1 MAGRNLE
8 LRPREEDTRDKAKIP
23 VVRFPLDK
31 ITEHFQ
37 ENISAVRGQFE
48 VAEELV
54 QGGRTEEGENIWRS
68 QIVFLES
75 ALDFFMHELTKYG
88 LCEIHAGNW
97 NSTVKYENIM
107 VRMGVV
113 ETAMRDRDSDAW
125 FLDFIDDTYGT
136 VTMASWD
143 TVKDQISLLG
153 MDVMQIAKDAFWE
166 QGSSEKPR
174 DKMKRRLNSLFQRRN
189 MIAHQSDRRHADAQ
203 KEPISRETVEE
214 FIADVE
220 KIVAAVVKEAERKQ
234 EA

>member
-8 LRPREEDTRDKAKIP
+8 LRPREEGTRDKAKIP

-37 ENISAVRGQFE
+37 ENISAVRGQFA

-88 LCEIHAGNW
+88 LCEIHAGSW

-107 VRMGVV
+107 VHMGVV
-113 ETAMRDRDSDAW
+113 EAAMRDRDSDA
-125 FLDFIDDTYGT
+125 
-136 VTMASWD
+136 
-143 TVKDQISLLG
+143 
-153 MDVMQIAKDAFWE
+153 
-166 QGSSEKPR
+166 
-174 DKMKRRLNSLFQRRN
+174 
-189 MIAHQSDRRHADAQ
+189 
-203 KEPISRETVEE
+203 
-214 FIADVE
+214 
-220 KIVAAVVKEAERKQ
+220 
-234 EA
+234 

>member
-8 LRPREEDTRDKAKIP
+8 LRPREEGTRDKAKIP

-37 ENISAVRGQFE
+37 ENISAVRGQFA

-88 LCEIHAGNW
+88 LCEIHAGSW

-107 VRMGVV
+107 VHMGVV
-113 ETAMRDRDSDAW
+113 EAAMRDRDSDAW
-125 FLDFIDDTYGT
+125 FLDFINDTYGT

-174 DKMKRRLNSLFQRRN
+174 D
-189 MIAHQSDRRHADAQ
+189 
-203 KEPISRETVEE
+203 
-214 FIADVE
+214 
-220 KIVAAVVKEAERKQ
+220 
-234 EA
+234 

>member
-8 LRPREEDTRDKAKIP
+8 LRPREEGTRDKAKIP

-37 ENISAVRGQFE
+37 ENISAVPGAVCRG
-48 VAEELV
+48 
-54 QGGRTEEGENIWRS
+54 GGAGPGREDRRGRKYLA
-68 QIVFLES
+68 FPDRFPGKR
-75 ALDFFMHELTKYG
+75 LDFFMHELTKYG
-88 LCEIHAGNW
+88 LCEIHAGSW

-107 VRMGVV
+107 VHMGVV
-113 ETAMRDRDSDAW
+113 EAAMRDRDSDAW
-125 FLDFIDDTYGT
+125 FLDFINDTYGT

-174 DKMKRRLNSLFQRRN
+174 SKDEAPVNSLFQRRN
-189 MIAHQSDRRHADAQ
+189 MIAHQSDRLHADAQ
-203 KEPISRETVEE
+203 KEPISRETVRSLLQMWRR
-214 FIADVE
+214 
-220 KIVAAVVKEAERKQ
+220 IVAAGW
-234 EA
+234 

>member
-1 MAGRNLE
+1 M
-8 LRPREEDTRDKAKIP
+8 
-23 VVRFPLDK
+23 
-31 ITEHFQ
+31 
-37 ENISAVRGQFE
+37 
-48 VAEELV
+48 AEELV

-88 LCEIHAGNW
+88 LCEIHAGSW

-107 VRMGVV
+107 VHMGVV
-113 ETAMRDRDSDAW
+113 EAAMRDRDSDAW
-125 FLDFIDDTYGT
+125 FLDFINDTYGT

-203 KEPISRETVEE
+203 KEPISREAVEE